1 MMDSKNTKMQQEH
14 GKNDFEH
21 QEWKQVKHDAKQAAS
36 SFNAKLE
43 ARNNIGKPTK
53 GKGRG

>member
-1 MMDSKNTKMQQEH
+1 MDTKNTKLQQEH
-14 GKNDFEH
+14 DKNDFEH
-21 QEWKQVKHDAKQAAS
+21 TEWKQIKHDAKQAEA